1 MLRAFIVDDEP
12 SARDR
17 LRDLLDKQ
25 RDVEVVGESADVSGA
40 LVSIRESPAGPPDV
54 VFLDVQMPG
63 ADGFQLIDAVGAR
76 AMPAVVFV
84 TAHEEHALRAFD
96 VDAVDYLLKPFDEDR
111 FNAALGRVREEL
123 QLRTLRRGGLIDD
136 KSPRKKPLDRLP
148 LRSAGRV
155 SFLRVD
161 HVEWV
166 DAAHN
171 YVRIHGI
178 DGHTHLVRGAISD
191 LETRLDPE
199 RFVRIHRSTI
209 VNVDRVRELELTAHG
224 NYVAILEG
232 GQRLTVS
239 RSFRDRLPMLLG
251 TG

>member
-1 MLRAFIVDDEP
+1 MLSAFIVDDEP

-17 LRDLLDKQ
+17 LRDLLLRH
-25 RDVEVVGESADVSGA
+25 RDVEVAGESEDVPGA
-40 LVSIRESPAGPPDV
+40 LAAIRETPPDV

-63 ADGFQLIDAVGAR
+63 ADGFQLIDAVGSR

-96 VDAVDYLLKPFDEDR
+96 VDAVDYLLKPFDEER
-111 FNAALGRVREEL
+111 FAAALSRVRDEIEL
-123 QLRTLRRGGLIDD
+123 RRLRRGEE
-136 KSPRKKPLDRLP
+136 RRKPLDRLP

-171 YVRIHGI
+171 YVRIHDAG
-178 DGHTHLVRGAISD
+178 GHTHVVRGAISD
-191 LETRLDPE
+191 LEARLDPA
-199 RFVRIHRSTI
+199 RFARIHRSTI
-209 VNVDRVRELELTAHG
+209 VNVDKIRELELTPHG
-224 NYVAILEG
+224 NYVAILDG
-232 GQRLTVS
+232 GQRLAVS
-239 RSFRDRLPMLLG
+239 RSFRDRLPALLG